1 MTRTGAKILVVD
13 DDVAI
18 RDLVG
23 KRLEHIGYEVVQAE
37 TGEQALEIVATRS
50 IDLVLLDI
58 MMPGMDGFEVLER
71 IRQRYALSSLPVI
84 MLSAKDKS
92 ESVIRA
98 LRIGANDYAV
108 KPVDFS
114 ILLKRVDVHLALKTA
129 KGRVIGGYAILRKI
143 GSGGMGIVYE
153 ANHVETGQTVALKV
167 LPRSLTIDETFV
179 KRFMRESEIAE
190 RVDHPNIVKIL
201 GAGKDDET
209 YFMVMELVHGKNL
222 GKLCES
228 GPIEAFVAL
237 RIARQVAAAL
247 GALKATGIIHRDIK
261 PENVIV
267 DDHGIA
273 KITDFGIARETVA
286 TGRMT
291 DTGVGVGSILYASPE
306 QIQGEGDHR
315 SDIYSLGC
323 TLYFMLTGVDP
334 FDADQ
339 PVEKVLMAK
348 LRQPPRLSTN
358 LSGVPRA
365 VSDILRRMLA
375 PKPERRYQTYLE
387 IEAAIDGILSG
398 SKSRIRDAG
407 RSVVWAG
414 AGLAAVLIALALW
427 GLWHYG

>member
-1 MTRTGAKILVVD
+1 
-13 DDVAI
+13 
-18 RDLVG
+18 
-23 KRLEHIGYEVVQAE
+23 
-37 TGEQALEIVATRS
+37 
-50 IDLVLLDI
+50 
-58 MMPGMDGFEVLER
+58 
-71 IRQRYALSSLPVI
+71 
-84 MLSAKDKS
+84 
-92 ESVIRA
+92 
-98 LRIGANDYAV
+98 
-108 KPVDFS
+108 
-114 ILLKRVDVHLALKTA
+114 
-129 KGRVIGGYAILRKI
+129 
-143 GSGGMGIVYE
+143 
-153 ANHVETGQTVALKV
+153 
-167 LPRSLTIDETFV
+167 
-179 KRFMRESEIAE
+179 
-190 RVDHPNIVKIL
+190 
-201 GAGKDDET
+201 AG
-209 YFMVMELVHGKNL
+209 
-222 GKLCES
+222 
-228 GPIEAFVAL
+228 
-237 RIARQVAAAL
+237 AL
-247 GALKATGIIHRDIK
+247 GGLKAMGIIHRDIK